1 MPKKSEG
8 VNPAVFVDKKKKKP
22 TSSPSSPIP
31 NKESKTKT
39 PRDEIDEIFAA
50 TGKKRKKL
58 DDDKEKRPRKK
69 DSAVKDAKS
78 KRASK
83 ISANEKLNSKKN
95 DESKKENG
103 GLRKRTGNGLAI
115 YTEEELG
122 IGNADAGGTPL
133 CPFDCDCCF

>member
-8 VNPAVFVDKKKKKP
+8 GNPAVVVDKKKKKP

-31 NKESKTKT
+31 NKESKPKT

-50 TGKKRKKL
+50 TGKRRKKP
-58 DDDKEKRPRKK
+58 DDDKEKQPRKK
-69 DSAVKDAKS
+69 DPAVKDAKS

-83 ISANEKLNSKKN
+83 ISANDSKKN
-95 DESKKENG
+95 EKSKKENG
-103 GLRKRTGNGLAI
+103 GLRKSTGDGLAI